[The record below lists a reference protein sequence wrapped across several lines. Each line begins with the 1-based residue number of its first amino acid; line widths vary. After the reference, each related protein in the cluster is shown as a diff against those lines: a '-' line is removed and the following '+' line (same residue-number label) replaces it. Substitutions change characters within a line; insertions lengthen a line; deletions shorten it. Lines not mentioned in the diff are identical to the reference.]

1 MAQPKNSAPVAEAPV
16 AEAPAAEAPAV
27 TAAPESTGPRRLR
40 SVHGGVMHDPFTGQT
55 YRPEPAIEIPSSW
68 VEDQMLAGKLEV
80 HAEA

>member
-1 MAQPKNSAPVAEAPV
+1 MAQPKNSAPVAETSAETPAAAETPV
-16 AEAPAAEAPAV
+16 AAVPAA
-27 TAAPESTGPRRLR
+27 RRLR
-40 SVHGGVMHDPFTGQT
+40 SVHGGIMHDPFTGQT